1 MIATIES
8 LVDLIYPVG
17 SIYLS
22 VGVNPASLF
31 PGTTWEQITDKYL
44 FGASTS
50 VVAGTT
56 GGSEMTTFQSDGTVG
71 AHTLTL
77 NEMPVH
83 THSFMGQEASTSQAT
98 TTHSHK
104 VTTAKDGA
112 HTNHSSCW
120 ARGQKSTSGTTRDW
134 LWTENDGQFKATTI
148 NGGAHTHKVTCGTV
162 SLTHTHS
169 VTITG
174 TVEAAGG
181 DAAHTHDFTGAYH
194 TIMLE
199 PSYFAI
205 DVYKRTL

>member
-1 MIATIES
+1 MITTIES

-22 VGVNPASLF
+22 VGVDPEMLF
-31 PGTTWEQITDKYL
+31 PGTKWDQITDKYL

-120 ARGQKSTSGTTRDW
+120 ATVTKWTSGQSRDC
-134 LWTENDGQFKATTI
+134 LMKSNDNDFKGAAI
-148 NGGAHTHKVTCGTV
+148 SGGTHTHQVTCGTT

-169 VTITG
+169 VNVAG
-174 TVEAAGG
+174 TVESAGG
-181 DAAHTHDFTGAYH
+181 DTAHTHDFTGAYH

-205 DVYKRTL
+205 DVYKRIS